1 MGSDQTFSSLQMAT
15 VLHYSKNKPSDAY
28 GCNWLERLKQI
39 KRIRSK
45 AIIANQGP
53 VITSNLVT
61 AKGVNAKQIESLNSD
76 FTDYT

>member
-1 MGSDQTFSSLQMAT
+1 MAT
-15 VLHYSKNKPSDAY
+15 VLHHSRNRPSDAY

-45 AIIANQGP
+45 ALAESQGL
-53 VITSNLVT
+53 VSSSNAAAT
-61 AKGVNAKQIESLNSD
+61 KGTIFKSSDVQNSD

>member
-1 MGSDQTFSSLQMAT
+1 MAT
-15 VLHYSKNKPSDAY
+15 VLQHSRKKTSDAY

-45 AIIANQGP
+45 AASENQVPSPSSRPPLKGP
-53 VITSNLVT
+53 ASGQKINDYF
-61 AKGVNAKQIESLNSD
+61 NSD

>member
-1 MGSDQTFSSLQMAT
+1 MAT

-45 AIIANQGP
+45 AVIEHQGP
-53 VITSNLVT
+53 MTSSNIVSS
-61 AKGVNAKQIESLNSD
+61 KGTMVKQTESTNSD